1 MSGQGGCMA
10 GINIGRQVNPKV
22 GTGGS
27 SAQAPSRI
35 SETAPSIEHV
45 AQQRPAGPQYFGY
58 HTDSSIAARLA
69 QQGIPPNQIS
79 LRVATQMLRY
89 GVPINPEA
97 LNQFRQLWQGMGSAA
112 LVDLEALMAL
122 FTSGLEIDPK
132 NMKAMT
138 QMLSGGPMSHLLAQL
153 TMGLKN
159 AGTGNP
165 QLQDLKNTLNT
176 FWKLGAGPEQLGQEL
191 PQFQQALKRLE
202 RGLAGMDPSK
212 VPPELSSELSQL
224 QDLLRAQEMLVQQR
238 GSAIYV
244 PFYQWRDAQPLP
256 GELLV
261 QTDENPTAQAAGYAH
276 VTLAIDTRNLGRLTI
291 DFNTIRGHLAVKIE
305 TQDLATKQ
313 FLERGLPDLRHR
325 LTFRTP
331 YQVATIQAQET
342 GQGRAISV
350 LLPKRRDP
358 RKLGRAIG
366 VI

>member
-1 MSGQGGCMA
+1 MA
-10 GINIGRQVNPKV
+10 GINIDRQVNPRI
-22 GTGGS
+22 GTGG
-27 SAQAPSRI
+27 AGPQAPSRI
-35 SETAPSIEHV
+35 TETTPNLEQIAK
-45 AQQRPAGPQYFGY
+45 QRPAGPQYFGY

-69 QQGIPPNQIS
+69 QQGIPPNQVS

-89 GVPINPEA
+89 GVPINAEA

-122 FTSGLEIDPK
+122 FTSGLEIDPR

-138 QMLSGGPMSHLLAQL
+138 QLLSGGPTSHLLAQL
-153 TMGLKN
+153 TMALRN
-159 AGTGNP
+159 AESGNP
-165 QLQDLKNTLNT
+165 QLQDIKNTLNT
-176 FWKLGAGPEQLGQEL
+176 FWKLGAGSEQLGAEL
-191 PQFQQALKRLE
+191 PQFQQALKRIE
-202 RGLAGMDPSK
+202 RGVMGMEPAK
-212 VPPELSSELSQL
+212 VPPELSSELGQL
-224 QDLLRAQEMLVQQR
+224 KDLLHAQEMLVQQR

-244 PFYQWRDAQPLP
+244 PFYQWRDQQPMP

-261 QTDENPTAQAAGYAH
+261 QTDESASAQAAGYAQ

-291 DFNTIRGHLAVKIE
+291 DFTTIRGHLAVKIE